1 MITSNTAL
9 GMFTNL
15 YLVLLLVIADSLV
28 PKFHLQFR
36 KSKREVREL
45 VGHRYKLA
53 DGVTASVQLRVVVL

>member
-28 PKFHLQFR
+28 PKFHLQIR

-45 VGHRYKLA
+45 VGQYKLA